1 MNDSPGQAL
10 ATVAQAA
17 AYLNVC
23 KTTIYD
29 LTDAGDLPF
38 LRIKSVRRIR
48 WSDLRRLAGEEPQA
62 GGTSDE

>member
-1 MNDSPGQAL
+1 MGESPTPAL

-29 LTDAGDLPF
+29 LTDSGELEF
-38 LRIKSVRRIR
+38 VRIKSVRRIPWR
-48 WSDLRRLAGEEPQA
+48 ALRKMAGED
-62 GGTSDE
+62 GGAER